1 VRRTVGNRSAAVRGL
16 EIEVTQAMLAGFGMA
31 GGAMLRRERVRTASP
46 EVPKFT
52 HGSRQ
57 NEHARSLSFAAK
69 AKPGVPVA
77 RRRTIPGVT

>member
-1 VRRTVGNRSAAVRGL
+1 MA
-16 EIEVTQAMLAGFGMA
+16 QAMPAGFGMA
-31 GGAMLRRERVRTASP
+31 GSAMLRRERVRAASP
-46 EVPKFT
+46 GVPKFT

-77 RRRTIPGVT
+77 RRRTIPGAT